1 MQTVQGLRWGLVR
14 ADWLDNPDVGAD
26 EIAVLAVLSTYAGR
40 DGTCWPSQST
50 LAGRL
55 KRSRPWVISV
65 LNELE
70 RLGLVRRERR
80 HAKGGA
86 MRSCLYEIVGHGDTL
101 AAMRPDTGDTVPA
114 SALAPDK
121 VEVCQP
127 ADTGV
132 KPADREHLKP
142 INTGLSQRGGQEPVM
157 DGGKDLGCGF
167 PKTLPPLDWRPS
179 AADLAFAA
187 EQAPLVDPLRFA
199 ARYVSCCHAHGYRYR
214 DHSAAYR
221 TWLLN
226 AWEKP
231 DADRTRHDRPHP
243 SHVVHPVRGGA
254 AHPANGD
261 TARAALALLTG

>member
-1 MQTVQGLRWGLVR
+1 MQTVQGLRWGLVS
-14 ADWLDNPDVGAD
+14 AAWMDNPEVGAD
-26 EIAVLAVLSTYAGR
+26 EIAVLAVLSTYVGR
-40 DGTCWPSQST
+40 DGTCWHSQST

-114 SALAPDK
+114 PALAPDK

-132 KPADREHLKP
+132 KPADREHLKS
-142 INTGLSQRGGQEPVM
+142 INTRLSQRGRQEPVKAA
-157 DGGKDLGCGF
+157 GRHLRCGF
-167 PKTLPPLDWRPS
+167 PKTLPPLDWKPS

-187 EQAPLVDPLRFA
+187 EHVPHLDPLRFA
-199 ARYVSCCHAHGYRYR
+199 ARYVSCCHAHGYRYHN
-214 DHSAAYR
+214 HSAAYR

-231 DADRTRHDRPHP
+231 NADRTRHDNCHP
-243 SHVVHPVRGGA
+243 THVVHPVRSRA